1 MRLVFLRLGLGGAC
15 SKGVD
20 WVLIGAMGE
29 VYGWLGVGIGLSVEF
44 LRLGEWWRRGL
55 W

>member
-15 SKGVD
+15 SKGVV
-20 WVLIGAMGE
+20 WVLLCAMGE
-29 VYGWLGVGIGLSVEF
+29 VYGWLGVGIGLGVEF
-44 LRLGEWWRRGL
+44 LRLGVWWRRGL